1 MYLRQAGLTRNPTFS
16 YHYSVLCRGHHAAS
30 KAPLGRKYSRCRQAL
45 RTKNFRDKICTFET
59 MYRVKDY
66 INIDKEILSGN
77 PVFKGTRV
85 PIQTLF
91 DHLENGIPLDEF
103 LDDFPTVKK
112 EQAIA
117 VIEIASKIL
126 TSKNIE
132 QIYETAA

>member
-1 MYLRQAGLTRNPTFS
+1 LPARPSDEKFT
-16 YHYSVLCRGHHAAS
+16 
-30 KAPLGRKYSRCRQAL
+30 
-45 RTKNFRDKICTFET
+45 DKICTFGL

-77 PVFKGTRV
+77 PVFRGTRV

-91 DHLENGIPLDEF
+91 DHLEKGIPLDEF

-112 EQAIA
+112 DQAIA